1 MKFIDEVVIHVAAGK
16 GGDGCLSFRR
26 EKFIERGGP
35 DGGDG
40 GDGGSIFV
48 VADYNLNTLVDYRYT
63 KNFKAK
69 NGAPGGGRNC
79 TGAKGED
86 ITIKV
91 PVGTSIIDDET
102 DTLLADLT
110 VQGELF
116 KVAQGGFHG
125 LGNTRF
131 KSSVNRTPRKITK
144 GSAGESRSIRLE
156 LKLIADVGLLGMPNA
171 GKSTL
176 ISSVSH
182 AKPKIADY
190 PFTTLIPHL
199 GVVKVGD
206 YSSFV
211 MADIPGLLPGA
222 AHGVGLGISFLK
234 HLQRC
239 SLLLH
244 VISISPENDD
254 PLDTAKKIIA
264 ELQEFNADLAGKP
277 RWIVLS
283 KADTQAD
290 TAKIEEIKNIFKQK
304 LAENCPI
311 YVISSVTK
319 LGLPK
324 LCEDII
330 KFIDAS
336 KERSDNVCIE

>member
-1 MKFIDEVVIHVAAGK
+1 MKFIDEVVINVTAGK

-26 EKFIERGGP
+26 EKFIEKGGP

-40 GDGGSIFV
+40 GDGGSIFI

-69 NGAPGGGRNC
+69 NGSPGEGRNC

-91 PVGTSIIDDET
+91 PVGTSVIDDET
-102 DTLLADLT
+102 GVVLADLT
-110 VQGELF
+110 TQGEKF

-131 KSSVNRTPRKITK
+131 KSSVNRAPRKITK
-144 GSAGESRSIRLE
+144 GSLGEDKIIRLE
-156 LKLIADVGLLGMPNA
+156 LKIIADVGLLGMPNA

-176 ISSVSH
+176 ISAVSH

-199 GVVKVGD
+199 GVVKVSE

-222 AHGVGLGISFLK
+222 AQGVGLGISFLK

-244 VISISPENDD
+244 VISISPENND
-254 PLDTAKKIIA
+254 PLDSAKKIVS
-264 ELQEFNADLAGKP
+264 ELESFNKDLSQKP

-283 KADTQAD
+283 KADTQPD
-290 TAKIEEIKNIFKQK
+290 ESYIEEIKSILSQE
-304 LAENCPI
+304 LTENAPI

-319 LGLPK
+319 LGLSQ
-324 LCEDII
+324 LCHDII
-330 KFIDAS
+330 NFIDANN
-336 KERSDNVCIE
+336 ESDIPLKL